1 MALHLNKPGIRV
13 LGIAE
18 SFIRSSPKS
27 KLAGVVMRADLRID
41 GIAVTSITVSG
52 DDATDGVLD
61 IFKQL
66 DRRDVNVVLLN
77 GAVISWFNI
86 IDLQEVYSCTRV
98 PIVCLTYEESPGLER
113 YIMEYFPEPDEKL
126 ASYRRL
132 GARSPVRLKTRYE
145 VLIRA
150 LGMDVVEARSLL
162 NKFTLDGRVPE
173 PIRVARMIARSA
185 LRNELSQDRAFV
197 NR

>member
-1 MALHLNKPGIRV
+1 VALHLNKPGIRV

-52 DDATDGVLD
+52 DDATEGVLD

-86 IDLQEVYSCTRV
+86 IDLQEVYSCTGV

-126 ASYRRL
+126 EFAGRL
-132 GARSPVRLKTRYE
+132 QCR
-145 VLIRA
+145 
-150 LGMDVVEARSLL
+150 
-162 NKFTLDGRVPE
+162 
-173 PIRVARMIARSA
+173 
-185 LRNELSQDRAFV
+185 
-197 NR
+197 